1 MSNFGRI
8 NAKGMVITKKI
19 YSQIEMVELANSLG
33 RIARHPNGEK
43 LAILK
48 SSNGANSRP
57 GTFSKNYGLSAFP
70 FHTDTSFWG
79 EPARYIVMGMLN
91 KSSCSTNYISIDDL
105 FDLYKGDFV
114 REGQK
119 SIYLI
124 ETFEGC
130 KYTLPIFYR
139 NGELGLR
146 FDPNI
151 MTPLSKHACS
161 FHLKLQEAINSAE
174 PERIEWV
181 GNKAVIIDNWKYL
194 HSRSAVKGEDREVL
208 RVYLES

>member
-1 MSNFGRI
+1 MSKSGRI
-8 NAKGMVITKKI
+8 DAKGMVITKNI
-19 YSQIEMVELANSLG
+19 YSQEEMIKLANSVG
-33 RIARHPNGEK
+33 RITRHPNGEK
-43 LAILK
+43 LAILN

-57 GTFSKNYGLSAFP
+57 GTFSRNYGLSAFP

-91 KSSCSTNYISIDDL
+91 KSSCSTNYISVDDVC
-105 FDLYKGDFV
+105 DLYKGDFV

-130 KYTLPIFYR
+130 KYTSPIFYR
-139 NGELGLR
+139 NGELGFR

-151 MTPLSKHACS
+151 MEPVNNHANS
-161 FHLKLQEAINSAE
+161 FHVKLEEAINSVE
-174 PERIEWV
+174 PESIEWV
-181 GNKAVIIDNWKYL
+181 GNKAIIIDNWKYL
-194 HSRSAVKGEDREVL
+194 HNRSAVMSEDREVL
-208 RVYLES
+208 RIYLES